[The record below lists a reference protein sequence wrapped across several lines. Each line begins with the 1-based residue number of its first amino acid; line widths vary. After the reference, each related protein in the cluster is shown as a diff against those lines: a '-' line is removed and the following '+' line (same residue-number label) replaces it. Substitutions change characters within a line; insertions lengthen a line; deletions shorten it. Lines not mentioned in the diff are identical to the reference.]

1 MDWFLTNQIVCQN
14 INKLNLKQIRNLD
27 FNPELLIQFRMYF
40 YPKSLKRERKIH
52 YLIFYCGHSACQKIR
67 SVFRVLGIYTL
78 VQGKNA
84 FSYCSKENK
93 NSYYSNGK
101 IERILF
107 LCLISALKVEF
118 CCFI

>member
-14 INKLNLKQIRNLD
+14 IKKLNLKLIRNLD
-27 FNPELLIQFRMYF
+27 FNPEFLIQFRMYF

-52 YLIFYCGHSACQKIR
+52 YLIFYCGHSACQKKR

-93 NSYYSNGK
+93 IHIIQMAK
-101 IERILF
+101 LKEFCFFVLF
-107 LCLISALKVEF
+107 LR
-118 CCFI
+118 